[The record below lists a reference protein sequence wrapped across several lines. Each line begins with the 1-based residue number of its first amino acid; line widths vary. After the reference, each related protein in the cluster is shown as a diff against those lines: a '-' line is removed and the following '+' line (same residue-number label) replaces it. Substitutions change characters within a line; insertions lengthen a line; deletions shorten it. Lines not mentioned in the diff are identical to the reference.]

1 MNEGLSHRLT
11 AETVCR
17 GERRLEQ
24 EAFRSHL
31 GEERDGE
38 ARLEGISEC
47 TEQEGV
53 YSSRG
58 NALLTICGQTFLQK
72 WFHNSSG

>member
-24 EAFRSHL
+24 EAFRGHL

-38 ARLEGISEC
+38 GW
-47 TEQEGV
+47 
-53 YSSRG
+53 RG
-58 NALLTICGQTFLQK
+58 AVGRN
-72 WFHNSSG
+72 